1 MSLRGVAAVVG
12 FAERAPQRFTE
23 DETNLDLLSG
33 VAVEAMADA
42 GFARSEVDGLLV
54 HPIGGLPGFV
64 PATVAEFIGLRPRF
78 AELVDLGGATGAGM
92 IWRAAAA
99 IGAGM
104 CTTCLCLTGTRR
116 RPRPPTCSRAG
127 SPATDSPSTSWYPW
141 SRASFA
147 CSPAGA
153 YGG

>member
-12 FAERAPQRFTE
+12 LAERAPQRYTE

-42 GFARSEVDGLLV
+42 GIDRARVDGLLV

-64 PATVAEFIGLRPRF
+64 PATVAEFVGLSPRF

-92 IWRAAAA
+92 VWRAAAA
-99 IGAGM
+99 IAAGM

-116 RPRPPTCSRAG
+116 RRRRPSSAAHEGRPRPADRRPR
-127 SPATDSPSTSWYPW
+127 
-141 SRASFA
+141 
-147 CSPAGA
+147 
-153 YGG
+153 